1 MRYFL
6 ELSFLGT
13 NYHGWQRQQNAHTV
27 QQEVENA
34 LKILLKHDTETTG
47 CGRTDTGVH
56 ARKFFAH
63 FDSDQLLE
71 RVGSLVQD
79 QSTNQPINQS
89 TFIYHL
95 NSLLPRDVSII
106 NIHKVKDDAHA
117 RFDATSRTY
126 EYIITRRKDAL
137 LQELSFQFE
146 YRLDIEQ
153 MNRFAGT
160 FIGQHDF
167 ASFSKSR
174 TQVKTTICNVSEAAW
189 KAEGHKLIFRI
200 TVDRFL
206 RNMVRAIVGSLLEA
220 GEGKLSE
227 DDFKAIFASKKRSS
241 AGMSVPACG
250 LYLCDVKY
258 PYIKSNQ

>member
-27 QQEVENA
+27 QQELENA
-34 LKILLKHDTETTG
+34 LKILVKKDTEITG

-63 FDSDQLLE
+63 FDSDAVSEEIQ
-71 RVGSLVQD
+71 
-79 QSTNQPINQS
+79 NQS
-89 TFIYHL
+89 VFVYHL
-95 NSLLPRDVSII
+95 NSLLPRDIAII
-106 NIHKVKDDAHA
+106 NIHEVKEDAHA

-126 EYIITRRKDAL
+126 EYMVTRRKDAL
-137 LQELSFQFE
+137 LHGLSFQFE
-146 YRLDIEQ
+146 YPVDITQ
-153 MNRFAGT
+153 MNRFAWA

-174 TQVKTTICNVSEAAW
+174 TQVKTTICNVTEATW
-189 KAEGHKLIFRI
+189 KVEEHKLIFTI
-200 TVDRFL
+200 SADRFL
-206 RNMVRAIVGSLLEA
+206 RNMVRAIVGTLLEA

-227 DDFKAIFASKKRSS
+227 NDFQAIFASKNRSE

-258 PYIKSNQ
+258 PYIK

>member
-34 LKILLKHDTETTG
+34 LKILLKKDVETTG

-63 FDSDQLLE
+63 FDSDNNL
-71 RVGSLVQD
+71 SIHP
-79 QSTNQPINQS
+79 SNHS
-89 TFIYHL
+89 TFHYQL
-95 NSLLPRDVSII
+95 NSLLPQDISII
-106 NIHKVKDDAHA
+106 NIHPVKDDAHA
-117 RFDATSRTY
+117 RFDATARTY

-137 LQELSFQFE
+137 LYGLSYQFE
-146 YRLDIEQ
+146 YPVDIDR
-153 MNRFAGT
+153 MNGFAGT
-160 FIGQHDF
+160 FVGKHDF
-167 ASFSKSR
+167 AAFSKSR

-189 KAEGHKLIFRI
+189 TAEEHKLIFRI
-200 TVDRFL
+200 TADRFL
-206 RNMVRAIVGSLLEA
+206 RNMVRAIVGTLLEA
-220 GEGKLSE
+220 GEGKLPE
-227 DDFKAIFASKKRSS
+227 DDFKAIFASKNRSE

-258 PYIKSNQ
+258 PYIS

>member
-34 LKILLKHDTETTG
+34 LKILLKKDTETTG

-63 FDSDQLLE
+63 FDSDIVLE
-71 RVGSLVQD
+71 ENFL
-79 QSTNQPINQS
+79 
-89 TFIYHL
+89 YHL
-95 NSLLPRDVSII
+95 NSLLPRDISII
-106 NIHKVKDDAHA
+106 NLHHVKEDAHA

-126 EYIITRRKDAL
+126 EYVIVKRKDAL
-137 LQELSFQFE
+137 LYGLSYQFE
-146 YRLDIEQ
+146 YSLDVER
-153 MNRFAGT
+153 MNRFAKT
-160 FIGQHDF
+160 FLGKHDF

-174 TQVKTTICNVSEAAW
+174 TQVKTTICNVIEATW
-189 KAEGHKLIFRI
+189 KEEEHKLIFRI
-200 TVDRFL
+200 MADRFL
-206 RNMVRAIVGSLLEA
+206 RNMVRAIVGTLLEA

-227 DDFKAIFASKKRSS
+227 DDFKAIFESKNRSE

-258 PYIKSNQ
+258 PYLK